1 MLSSWRMTLYGSVIP
16 FSVTPCGLAL
26 PVTACP
32 PNPAATM
39 EGRRSTSPEQDSPC
53 IPRSVTVSKNDIY
66 QKICIIYGGANI
78 SKVVM
83 FWDIAR
89 GLLCGLMLQLLCT
102 EFLTC
107 HILTSHFGAAMSRW
121 TGRVKMT
128 CHQTSQW
135 SSIPICIGMVLL
147 IKYNENGTN
156 KRTLSKY
163 QFVVTNDTAGCLNS
177 TTCGATIDYKL
188 CIVTTSE
195 FPVDVACWLDVMLR
209 LIHRRRCGK
218 SSGGN
223 QVPWK

>member
-1 MLSSWRMTLYGSVIP
+1 MWFGVASDCMSTKPSCHDGRAAIDLTGTGFTLHPEVNNCIEKWYLSENMHHLRWSQNFKSRHVLRHSKRTAVQTNVTATLY
-16 FSVTPCGLAL
+16 
-26 PVTACP
+26 
-32 PNPAATM
+32 
-39 EGRRSTSPEQDSPC
+39 R
-53 IPRSVTVSKNDIY
+53 
-66 QKICIIYGGANI
+66 I
-78 SKVVM
+78 S
-83 FWDIAR
+83 
-89 GLLCGLMLQLLCT
+89 
-102 EFLTC
+102 C

-121 TGRVKMT
+121 TGRAKMT

-147 IKYNENGTN
+147 IKYNENGTD
-156 KRTLSKY
+156 KRKLSKY